1 MVRFDEGPFTVVA
14 SGLLYPE
21 GPIARPDGSVLLVE
35 VKGGT
40 LTRIAPDGAR
50 SVVATLG
57 GSPNGAAIGPDGAVY
72 VTNSGG
78 FEWIPV
84 GSLWITG
91 NQPADYRT
99 GSVQRVD
106 AAGNVTTVYTT
117 FPTASGGT
125 LPLRGP
131 DDLVFDANGGFWFS
145 DWGKSRPRDR
155 DVTGV
160 YYAKPDGSSIREAIF
175 PLNAPNG
182 IALSPD
188 GKRLY
193 VAETYSR
200 RVLYWT
206 LSGPGQIARNPATLD
221 GSYLLTA
228 AVPGQGI
235 LDSMAVDEE
244 GNVYVATMLPKGADP
259 TSNGGLTIIT
269 PEGDVVQFLEID
281 IGTPVPVP
289 SNLCFGGPDRRTAF
303 VTCGGSGQLVSVR
316 MKIPGAPRAFE

>member
-1 MVRFDEGPFTVVA
+1 MVRFDEGPFTVIA

-40 LTRIAPDGAR
+40 LTRIASDGTR
-50 SVVATLG
+50 TVVATLG

-72 VTNSGG
+72 VANSGG

-84 GSLWITG
+84 GPLWVTG
-91 NQPADYRT
+91 DQPADYRT
-99 GSVQRVD
+99 GSIQRVD
-106 AAGNVTTVYTT
+106 ASGKVTTLYTR
-117 FPTASGGT
+117 FPSAGGT

-131 DDLVFDANGGFWFS
+131 DDLVFDSSGGFWFS
-145 DWGKSRPRDR
+145 DWGKTRPRER

-160 YYAKPDGSSIREAIF
+160 YYARADGSHIGEAIF

-193 VAETYSR
+193 VAETYTR
-200 RVLYWT
+200 RILYWT
-206 LSGPGQIARNPATLD
+206 LSGPGEIARNPATLD

-228 AVPGQGI
+228 AIPGQGI
-235 LDSMAVDEE
+235 LDSMAIDEE

-259 TSNGGLTIIT
+259 ATNGGITIIT

-281 IGTPVPVP
+281 IGTPTPLP
-289 SNLCFGGPDRRTAF
+289 SNLCFGGPDRRTAY
-303 VTCGGSGQLVSVR
+303 VTCGGSGHLVSVR
-316 MKIPGAPRAFE
+316 MKLPGAKQAFE

>member
-1 MVRFDEGPFTVVA
+1 MARFDEGPFTVIA

-40 LTRIAPDGAR
+40 LTRIAGDGTKT
-50 SVVATLG
+50 VVATLG

-72 VTNSGG
+72 VANSGG

-84 GSLWITG
+84 GPLWVTG
-91 NQPADYRT
+91 DQPADYKT
-99 GSVQRVD
+99 GSIQRVD
-106 AAGNVTTVYTT
+106 AAGTVTVVYTS
-117 FPTASGGT
+117 FPAGGGS

-131 DDLVFDANGGFWFS
+131 DDLVFDSSGGFWFT
-145 DWGKSRPRDR
+145 DWGKTRPRDR

-160 YYAKPDGSSIREAIF
+160 YYARPDGSHIREAIF

-193 VAETYSR
+193 VAETYTR

-206 LSGPGQIARNPATLD
+206 LSGPGEIARNPATLD
-221 GSYLLTA
+221 GSHLLTA
-228 AVPGQGI
+228 AIPGQGI

-259 TSNGGLTIIT
+259 TTSGGITIIT

-281 IGTPVPVP
+281 IGTPTPLP

-303 VTCGGSGQLVSVR
+303 ITCGGSGHLASVR
-316 MKIPGAPRAFE
+316 MKVPGAKQAFE